1 MKINGLSGSIAYLE
15 AKGLSKC
22 FEAYAEQC
30 NRADIMDIGFNA
42 NSGYVYIALENGV
55 IIGSMIGRDVEY
67 IIEAV
72 GDDMFDEMYFETYE
86 EAINNQ

>member
-30 NRADIMDIGFNA
+30 NGEDIMDIGFNT

-55 IIGSMIGRDVEY
+55 TIASMLGHDVEFL
-67 IIEAV
+67 IT
-72 GDDMFDEMYFETYE
+72 DFETDEEMFFKTYE
-86 EAINNQ
+86 QAITYQ

>member
-22 FEAYAEQC
+22 FDAYAEHC

-55 IIGSMIGRDVEY
+55 TIGSMLGRDVEY
-67 IIEAV
+67 IIEAI
-72 GDDMFDEMYFETYE
+72 GDDMFDEMYFDTYD

>member
-22 FEAYAEQC
+22 FDAYAEHC

-42 NSGYVYIALENGV
+42 NSGYV
-55 IIGSMIGRDVEY
+55 
-67 IIEAV
+67 
-72 GDDMFDEMYFETYE
+72 
-86 EAINNQ
+86 

>member
-22 FEAYAEQC
+22 FDAYAEHC

-55 IIGSMIGRDVEY
+55 TIGSMLGRDVEY
-67 IIEAV
+67 LVAGFEN
-72 GDDMFDEMYFETYE
+72 GDYMFFETYD

>member
-22 FEAYAEQC
+22 FEAYAEHC

-42 NSGYVYIALENGV
+42 NSGYVYIALENG
-55 IIGSMIGRDVEY
+55 ITIGSFIGRDVEY
-67 IIEAV
+67 IVTDFEN
-72 GDDMFDEMYFETYE
+72 GDEMFLDTYE
-86 EAINNQ
+86 DAISKL

>member
-30 NRADIMDIGFNA
+30 NGEDIMDIGFNA
-42 NSGYVYIALENGV
+42 NSGYVYIALENGAT
-55 IIGSMIGRDVEY
+55 IGSMLGRDVEY
-67 IIEAV
+67 IVTDFEN
-72 GDDMFDEMYFETYE
+72 GDEMFLDTYE
-86 EAINNQ
+86 DAISKL